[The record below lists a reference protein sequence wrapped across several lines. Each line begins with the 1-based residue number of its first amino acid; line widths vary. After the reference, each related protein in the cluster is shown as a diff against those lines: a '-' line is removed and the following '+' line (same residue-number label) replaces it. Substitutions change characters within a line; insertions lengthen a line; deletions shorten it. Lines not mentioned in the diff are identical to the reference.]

1 MTAFITV
8 SGISYEY
15 SVLGDRCKML
25 AGDLVRTVQEY
36 QALLSNYRQSL
47 TLTNAYSGGL
57 KSEIEKS
64 DIPQVFSYA
73 VDADKPVIKIDE
85 KTYDASNLTDEVKAY
100 VTELVRANSQKSSIE
115 FRLRQ
120 LDAARTAYT
129 KAIQAEIEES
139 QPSPMDPQPVMS
151 SDSGSDTE
159 SDT

>member
-1 MTAFITV
+1 M
-8 SGISYEY
+8 
-15 SVLGDRCKML
+15 
-25 AGDLVRTVQEY
+25 
-36 QALLSNYRQSL
+36 

-73 VDADKPVIKIDE
+73 VDSDKPVIKIDE